1 MGVDALAALVFGRLF
16 DRVGLP
22 ILMVAIL
29 ISAPFALLVFQG
41 GFYGALGGMVLWG
54 IGLGAQ
60 ESIMRAAIAG
70 MVPADQ
76 RASAYGVFNAGFGLY
91 WFFGSAIMGWFYDV
105 SIFNLIAFSV
115 VTQVSAIPLLWMART
130 PGR

>member
-1 MGVDALAALVFGRLF
+1 
-16 DRVGLP
+16 
-22 ILMVAIL
+22 
-29 ISAPFALLVFQG
+29 
-41 GFYGALGGMVLWG
+41 MVLWG